1 MAVVLSLTCHIRLQ
15 TSGSPH
21 PVPLKGWTFA
31 EAPSDCF
38 LDMLVLGGSTEG
50 AFGLFV
56 LFIQEMD
63 SVAPFSS
70 LRTLRS
76 VAKAA

>member
-1 MAVVLSLTCHIRLQ
+1 MLSVLFHVEYAGELGETL
-15 TSGSPH
+15 
-21 PVPLKGWTFA
+21 GWTFA

-38 LDMLVLGGSTEG
+38 LDRLVLGGSTEG